1 MEVLIITG
9 MSGAGKSAILNLC
22 QDNEY
27 YTLDNLPP
35 KLIFD
40 VIELLKNSKKEH
52 SKLALVID
60 IRGGEFFDDLY
71 AVVDKMK
78 KTGIDLKI
86 IYADASDRVLLNRYK
101 ELRRPHP
108 HGKGFTIEGAIQQER
123 AVMDRIKNM
132 ADFYIDTSNL
142 SLARL
147 KMNVERI
154 IVKDSRFLIQFV
166 SFGFKRGILEEADFV
181 FDVRFSEN
189 PFYYEELKE
198 KNGRDREV
206 KDFVLAKAEVVSF
219 IDRVEDLIKSLVT
232 DFEKQA
238 KPSLVIGIGCTGGKH
253 RSVVVAEELYKR
265 FEKTNYKVEIHHRDQ
280 NMW

>member
-35 KLIFD
+35 RLIFD
-40 VIELLKNSKKEH
+40 VIELLKSSKKEY

-78 KTGIDLKI
+78 KAGINIKI
-86 IYADASDRVLLNRYK
+86 VYADASDRVLLNRYK

-108 HGKGFTIEGAIQQER
+108 NGKGLTIEAAIQTER
-123 AVMDRIKNM
+123 AEMDRLKKM

-154 IVKDSRFLIQFV
+154 IVKDSRFLLQFV

-189 PFYYEELKE
+189 PFYYEDLKE
-198 KNGRDREV
+198 KNGKDKEV
-206 KDFVLAKAEVVSF
+206 KDFVLNKSEVLGF
-219 IDRVEDLIKSLVT
+219 IDKVEDLIKSLVK

>member
-40 VIELLKNSKKEH
+40 VIELLKNSRKEH

-78 KTGIDLKI
+78 KAGIDLKI

-108 HGKGFTIEGAIQQER
+108 HGKGLTIEGAIQQER
-123 AVMDRIKNM
+123 AVMNRIKNM

-198 KNGRDREV
+198 KNGKDREV
-206 KDFVLAKAEVVSF
+206 RDFVLGKGEVVSF
-219 IDRVEDLIKSLVT
+219 IERVEDLIKSLVI

>member
-40 VIELLKNSKKEH
+40 VIELLKSSKKEH

-60 IRGGEFFDDLY
+60 IRGGEFFADLY

-78 KTGIDLKI
+78 KAGIDLRI

-108 HGKGFTIEGAIQQER
+108 HGKGLTIEGAIQLER

-142 SLARL
+142 SLAML
-147 KMNVERI
+147 KMNFERI

-198 KNGRDREV
+198 KNGKDKEV
-206 KDFVLAKAEVVSF
+206 KDFVLAKDEVVSF
-219 IDRVEDLIKSLVT
+219 IDKVEDLIKSLVA

-253 RSVVVAEELYKR
+253 RSVVVAEELLKR

>member
-40 VIELLKNSKKEH
+40 VIELLKSSKKEH

-60 IRGGEFFDDLY
+60 IRGGEFFADLY

-78 KTGIDLKI
+78 KAGIDLRI

-108 HGKGFTIEGAIQQER
+108 HGKGLTIEGAIQLER

-142 SLARL
+142 SLAML
-147 KMNVERI
+147 KMNFERI

-198 KNGRDREV
+198 KNGKDKEV
-206 KDFVLAKAEVVSF
+206 KDFVLAKDEVVSF
-219 IDRVEDLIKSLVT
+219 IDKVEGLIKSLVA

-253 RSVVVAEELYKR
+253 RSVVVAEELLKR